1 MIDAP
6 ADLIVSAN
14 DAKQVRTAGVDS
26 FPEGVGADTLT
37 LIDAAARPPRV
48 LATVEVATSIVGP
61 PQAVAIHP
69 DGGLAIVSA
78 TNRYDAALRKLVFED
93 QLQVIDLRR
102 QPPLVSA
109 RVDVGHHPQGLA
121 FNRAGTLLLAA
132 TNGGT
137 VAVLAV
143 EAGRVQLIEQLHVS
157 SGRLAG
163 VSFTPDGRSVLVAQ
177 RDEQGVAV
185 LDVNGLV
192 VSDSGE
198 RISSGVAPYA
208 IDVDALGKWAVVGN
222 VGLAGMGGGA
232 VARKGALVGD
242 ADSFTLIDVAR
253 RPFRAVQH
261 VTVPS
266 IPEGIAISPDGR
278 WIAVL
283 AMDGSN
289 LPAGNPARR
298 ERGRLQLFRIVE
310 DRAERVSDLPAGE
323 SAQGVVFTADSRF
336 VLAQFY
342 VERRIALFDVNGG
355 ALVDTG
361 TRIAVSGGPAS
372 LRARPR

>member
-1 MIDAP
+1 MP
-6 ADLIVSAN
+6 AQVDLIVSAN

-26 FPEGVGADTLT
+26 FPAGAGADTLT

-48 LATVEVATSIVGP
+48 LATIEVATSIVGP
-61 PQAVAIHP
+61 PQAVAIAP
-69 DGGLAIVSA
+69 DGTLAVVSA
-78 TNRYDAALRKLVFED
+78 TNRYDAARRKLVFEND
-93 QLQVIDLRR
+93 LQVIDLRA
-102 QPPLVSA
+102 QPPAVAA
-109 RVDVGHHPQGLA
+109 RIDVGHHPQGLA

-137 VAVLAV
+137 VAVLAI
-143 EAGRVQLIEQLHVS
+143 EAGHARLIETLEIS
-157 SGRLAG
+157 TGRLAG
-163 VSFTPDGRSVLVAQ
+163 VAFTPNSKSALAAQ

-185 LDVNGLV
+185 LDVDGLA

-198 RISSGVAPYA
+198 RISTGVAPYA
-208 IDVDALGKWAVVGN
+208 IDVDAQGRWAVVGN
-222 VGLAGMGGGA
+222 VGLTGLGGGA
-232 VARKGALVGD
+232 AARKGMVFGD
-242 ADSFTLIDVAR
+242 ADSITLIDITR
-253 RPFRAVQH
+253 RPYRAVQH

-266 IPEGIAISPDGR
+266 IPEGVAISPDGR

-289 LPAGNPARR
+289 LPASHPARR
-298 ERGRLQLFRIVE
+298 ERGRLQLFRIV
-310 DRAERVSDLPAGE
+310 DDHAERVSDVPAGE
-323 SAQGVVFTADSRF
+323 SAQGVVFTADSRY

-342 VERRIALFDVNGG
+342 VERQIALFDVNGG

-372 LRARPR
+372 LRAAPR